1 MSILSH
7 KYSIL
12 SSMKRALGWFL
23 FFLGMFFLGL
33 FVRSFLSER
42 TQSVSPVPNNEK
54 VRVLMLSPEV
64 TK

>member
-1 MSILSH
+1 
-7 KYSIL
+7 
-12 SSMKRALGWFL
+12 MKRVIGWTL
-23 FFLGMFFLGL
+23 FFMGMFFLGL

-42 TQSVSPVPNNEK
+42 TQSISPVPNNER